1 MPELSMPLHFDRGH
15 NPASVE
21 AATAAVMP
29 KPSVPPQ
36 LDRGHNPASMEAET
50 AAVMRNSC
58 VPTQH
63 DGGYNPAST
72 AAMTASATETA
83 QHEHVP
89 LKASKLFNKVGHS
102 NMGNEDVVNMSGYLQ
117 IGHVIA

>member
-1 MPELSMPLHFDRGH
+1 MPLQLGRGH

-21 AATAAVMP
+21 SATAAAMP
-29 KPSVPPQ
+29 KPSVQPQ
-36 LDRGHNPASMEAET
+36 LDRCHNPASMEADT

-83 QHEHVP
+83 QHE
-89 LKASKLFNKVGHS
+89 KGSTQGIQ
-102 NMGNEDVVNMSGYLQ
+102 VVQ
-117 IGHVIA
+117 